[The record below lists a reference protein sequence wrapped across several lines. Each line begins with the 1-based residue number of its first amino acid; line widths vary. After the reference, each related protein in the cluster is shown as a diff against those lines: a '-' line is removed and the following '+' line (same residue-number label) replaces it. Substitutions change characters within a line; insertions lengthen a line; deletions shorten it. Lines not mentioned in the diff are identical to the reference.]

1 MLTLKEGN
9 LQELKVVSVTT
20 QSQPTQSLVWGLSAS
35 SCIVLLR
42 RNGREGQV
50 QGSHSRRLQAESSLG
65 SPPSPGTSIE
75 RKIIALLLD
84 EAASIEGFVD

>member
-1 MLTLKEGN
+1 M
-9 LQELKVVSVTT
+9 
-20 QSQPTQSLVWGLSAS
+20 
-35 SCIVLLR
+35 
-42 RNGREGQV
+42 

-75 RKIIALLLD
+75 RKMIALLFD